1 MSSSENEVREETVLL
16 VAAGRGDRAA
26 FRGLYAHFSAPLF
39 SLALRLVGDAGAA
52 EEVLQDTFVKIW
64 RHAAAY
70 DARKSQPFT
79 WAVTILR
86 RTAIDHLRRHRRAP
100 VLDVLAEAD
109 ANAAELSIRE
119 SARATAEAHEASD
132 RVRGLLAA
140 IEQPRRSALELAL
153 FSTLTHAEI
162 ATRLAQPAGTVK
174 TWIRRGL
181 LELRQTL
188 SSATP

>member
-1 MSSSENEVREETVLL
+1 MPASQNEVREETALL
-16 VAAGRGDRAA
+16 VAAGGGDRAA
-26 FRGLYAHFSAPLF
+26 FRELYGHLSAPLF

-52 EEVLQDTFVKIW
+52 EEILQDTFVKIW
-64 RHAAAY
+64 RHAAGY
-70 DARKSQPFT
+70 DARKAQPFT

-86 RTAIDHLRRHRRAP
+86 RTAIDHLRRHHRAP
-100 VLDVLAEAD
+100 VLDALPVED
-109 ANAAELSIRE
+109 AVPGVSET
-119 SARATAEAHEASD
+119 ARATAEAHETAE
-132 RVRGLLAA
+132 RVRGLLAT

-181 LELRQTL
+181 LELRHTL
-188 SSATP
+188 SSTAS